1 MSIHD
6 EHQVPP
12 EPVPADDPV
21 PEKIPSPGDDPVPDH
36 NPVAKPVRRTPAE
49 GVRA

>member
-1 MSIHD
+1 MSD

-21 PEKIPSPGDDPVPDH
+21 PEKLPAPGDDPVPDH
-36 NPVAKPVRRTPAE
+36 NPVGKPAKHTPATS
-49 GVRA
+49 R

>member
-1 MSIHD
+1 MPMSD

-21 PEKIPSPGDDPVPDH
+21 PEKLPAPGDDPVPDH
-36 NPVAKPVRRTPAE
+36 NPVAKPVRRE
-49 GVRA
+49 HSGVKPE